1 MSPSAGPTR
10 ALIALRCLVSLLL
23 LIHGVF
29 RAQAD
34 GYVSEFG
41 EFLSGNGVPAGLIV
55 AWGITLFEIIGTP
68 LLALGWQQRWI
79 ALGFAVELAV
89 GIAMVHAREGW
100 FVVGGGRNGAEY
112 SVLLIGVMLAVAWA
126 QPRAA
131 ATPFDPATST
141 A

>member
-1 MSPSAGPTR
+1 MRFSISSTQ

-34 GYVSEFG
+34 GYVSGFG
-41 EFLSGNGVPAGLIV
+41 EFLSGSGIPAGLMV

-79 ALGFAVELAV
+79 ALGFALELVV
-89 GIAMVHAREGW
+89 GIAMVHAKEGW
-100 FVVGGGRNGAEY
+100 FVVGGGRNGVEY
-112 SVLLIGVMLAVAWA
+112 SVLLIGVLLVVAWA

-131 ATPFDPATST
+131 PAAFDPATST

>member
-1 MSPSAGPTR
+1 MSPSVVSTR
-10 ALIALRCLVSLLL
+10 ALIALRCLVSIQL

-29 RAQAD
+29 RAMGD
-34 GYVSEFG
+34 GYVSGFG
-41 EFLSGNGVPAGLIV
+41 EFLSGNGIPAGLIV

-79 ALGFAVELAV
+79 ALGFAFELAV
-89 GIAMVHAREGW
+89 GIAMVHAKEGW
-100 FVVGGGRNGAEY
+100 FVVGGGRNGAEF
-112 SVLLIGVMLAVAWA
+112 SVLLIGVLLAIAWA

-131 ATPFDPATST
+131 AAAFDPARTT